1 MTDID
6 SRIDEDLDRRDSAP
20 GEETITEHEPAGG
33 LTGYLLGFGLAILL
47 TIASFLA
54 AQTDLIYQPAVI
66 SALVVLAIAQM
77 GVHLVFFLHLT
88 TGSDNTNNVLA
99 LAFGVLIVALVV
111 LGSIWIMGHLNQN
124 MAPMSAHQAEM
135 MP

>member
-1 MTDID
+1 MSETDTRND
-6 SRIDEDLDRRDSAP
+6 QPLDHRDVAP
-20 GEETITEHEPAGG
+20 GEERIEEHELAGG

-47 TIASFLA
+47 TVASFLA

-66 SALVVLAIAQM
+66 SALTVLAIAQM

-88 TGSDNTNNVLA
+88 TGPDNTNNVLA

-111 LGSIWIMGHLNQN
+111 LGSIWIMGHLNMD
-124 MAPMSAHQAEM
+124 MAAMTAHQAAT